1 MSIFK
6 KSNNPLIREKV
17 LKGPI
22 ERYGGTEA
30 SDFMTVSGA
39 VNKTL
44 ILFSILMITTVISYM
59 MPTPFLLYTGM
70 IGGLI
75 VFFWAM
81 FKPHQSPIAAPVYAA
96 LEGMFVGTISAMY
109 AAQFAGI
116 VFQAVTLTF
125 ATLFMMLIVYKSGL
139 IKVTQKFRAGVVMAT
154 GAIFLV
160 YIVSFI
166 GSFVGFNIP
175 FLHEGGLMGI
185 GISVVIIGVAAM
197 NLLLDF
203 DNFEKGEA
211 MQSPKYMEWFFA
223 MSLIVTLVW
232 LYVEFLRLL
241 SKLQRD

>member
-1 MSIFK
+1 MSRFG
-6 KSNNPLIREKV
+6 KSNNPMIKEKV

-22 ERYGGTEA
+22 ERYGGGEM
-30 SDFMTVSGA
+30 SNSMTVAGA

-44 ILFSILMITTVISYM
+44 ILFAILMVTTVISYI

-75 VFFWAM
+75 LYFWAI
-81 FKPHQSPIAAPVYAA
+81 FKPHKAPILAPAYAGF
-96 LEGMFVGTISAMY
+96 EGMFVGTISAIY

-116 VFQAVTLTF
+116 VFQAISLTF
-125 ATLFMMLIVYKSGL
+125 ATLFMMLMIYKSGL

-154 GAIFLV
+154 GAVFLV
-160 YIVSFI
+160 YIISLV
-166 GSFVGFNIP
+166 GNFVGFNVPLI
-175 FLHEGGLMGI
+175 HEGGIMGI
-185 GISVVIIGVAAM
+185 GITVVIIGVAAM

-211 MQSPKYMEWFFA
+211 MQAPKYMEWFFA
-223 MSLIVTLVW
+223 MSLMVTLVW

-241 SKLQRD
+241 SKLRE